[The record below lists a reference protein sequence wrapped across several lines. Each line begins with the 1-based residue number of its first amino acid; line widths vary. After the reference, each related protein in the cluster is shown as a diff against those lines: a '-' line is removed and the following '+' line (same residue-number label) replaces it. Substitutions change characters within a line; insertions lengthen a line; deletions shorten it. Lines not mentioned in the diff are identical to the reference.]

1 MQRKNIKNTQIN
13 KNAKSYLAKLLATEN
28 ISVEHRKVKTA
39 YFDLQKRLLVVP
51 IWKEMNKDILDL
63 LLAHEIGH
71 ALYTPMKEW
80 KKAVDEEKI
89 PHSFLNVIEDARI
102 EKLVKR
108 KYPGITQSFIKGYRD
123 LIANDFFKTKDRN
136 VDDMLL
142 IDRLNMH
149 FKSSFV
155 ESDIY
160 FTSEEEKIVERMLN
174 LETFEDVK
182 KLAKE
187 LAGYCSKE
195 AETKQMNDLDEEF
208 DEDGEPL
215 DLDSEDSDSEQ
226 EQEGGSNAEEEEQN
240 EENEKSEE
248 ENEDSNG
255 ASSDSK
261 DEEEEE
267 PAKEIEPSQPGSS
280 GKQGFQSTGV
290 SSKDT
295 IKAETDSAWT
305 ENQINLLDKEC
316 KDNDYIHIHEFKN
329 VSEYI
334 IDYKKVLKDFKEKK
348 QLDFSKSN
356 HYKIAYNRLIADWKK
371 YQQSTNKAV
380 NYMVKEFEMKKA
392 AAAHSRSKQDKSGII
407 DPLKL
412 HSYKYND
419 DIFKRLTITPDG
431 KNHGLMM
438 FIDWSGSMAD
448 KISDTVKQLINLTMF
463 CRKVQIP
470 FEVYAFS
477 NCTQY
482 YDKKDKHGYGY
493 RDTPKPVYQNG
504 DTSIDEHM
512 ILLNFVS
519 SKMSAKE
526 YDEGMLNLYFLSVK
540 YGTRNW
546 HYSRRAVPPSYLTGE
561 EDPDAWKKDLH
572 HEPSG
577 YGMYSTPLNDCI
589 MAAMKMVPAF
599 QTKYN
604 IDKMN
609 TIFLTDGSSDGNG
622 RIVLTDPEEIR
633 EHYKLTKQDYL
644 ISKKEKENNYCFKGT
659 NYMNN
664 HVLVDRV
671 TKKQVVMD
679 NDRDM
684 TEHLLATLRQR
695 TGSKVLGFYICARKR
710 LDRYVLDKYF
720 PQEKSYYSKKGTKVF
735 DRRKI
740 MAKFRKDKVLVASD
754 NTGYDE
760 LYIMTGKDLKV
771 SDGSMATPSENAKK
785 GEIKK
790 LFTSTLKSNKNSR
803 VIMNKFIS
811 QVA

>member
-1 MQRKNIKNTQIN
+1 MTKNEQIN
-13 KNAKSYLAKLLATEN
+13 KTAKSYLAKLLATEN

-71 ALYTPMKEW
+71 ALFTPMKEW

-160 FTSEEEKIVERMLN
+160 FTEPELQIVDRMFK
-174 LETFEDVK
+174 LETFDDVK

-187 LAGYCSKE
+187 LAGYCKDE
-195 AETKQMNDLDEEF
+195 AETKQMNDLNEEF

-215 DLDSEDSDSEQ
+215 DLDSEDSDQ
-226 EQEGGSNAEEEEQN
+226 EQEGGSSVEEEEN

-248 ENEDSNG
+248 ENEDPNG
-255 ASSDSK
+255 ASSASK
-261 DEEEEE
+261 DGEKEEE
-267 PAKEIEPSQPGSS
+267 PKELEPTQPGGS
-280 GKQGFQSTGV
+280 GKQGFQSPGV

-295 IKAETDSAWT
+295 IQAETDNAWT
-305 ENQINLLDKEC
+305 ENQTKLLDTLC

-329 VSEYI
+329 VSEFI
-334 IDYKKVLKDFKEKK
+334 IDYKQVLKDFKKHRIE
-348 QLDFSKSN
+348 QLSKGDYRKN
-356 HYKIAYNRLIADWKK
+356 AYAHLIADWKK
-371 YQQSTNKAV
+371 YQKSTNKAV

-392 AAAHSRSKQDKSGII
+392 AAAHSRSKQDKSGIV

-438 FIDWSGSMAD
+438 FIDWSGSMSD

-463 CRKVQIP
+463 CRKAQIP

-477 NCTQY
+477 NCTSY
-482 YDKKDKHGYGY
+482 YDKIDKDGYGY
-493 RDTPKPVYQNG
+493 RDWPKPVYQNG
-504 DTSIDEHM
+504 DTSIDEHLLM
-512 ILLNFVS
+512 LNFVS

-526 YDEGMLNLYFLSVK
+526 YDEGMLNLYFLAVK
-540 YGTRNW
+540 SEDRGYYRRGRNW
-546 HYSRRAVPPSYLTGE
+546 MDITGE
-561 EDPDAWKKDLH
+561 DDLNAWKKDLH

-577 YGMYSTPLNDCI
+577 YNMHSTPLDDTI

-599 QTKYN
+599 QRKYN

-609 TIFLTDGSSDGNG
+609 TIFLTDGCSDSNG
-622 RIVLTDPEEIR
+622 RTVITDPEEIKDY
-633 EHYKLTKQDYL
+633 YKHMDK
-644 ISKKEKENNYCFKGT
+644 SWFENKKNDFVFRHNSYT
-659 NYMNN
+659 NN

-679 NDRDM
+679 SDRDM
-684 TEHLLATLRQR
+684 TEHLLATLRER

-710 LDRYVLDKYF
+710 LDRYILDKYF
-720 PQEKSYYSKKGTKVF
+720 PDTYSFSSKKGIKRFKRSKV
-735 DRRKI
+735 
-740 MAKFRKDKVLVASD
+740 MAQFRKDKVLIAKH

-760 LYIMTGKDLKV
+760 LYIMTGNDLKI

-785 GEIKK
+785 GEIKR
-790 LFTSTLKSNKNSR
+790 LFASTLKSNKNSR